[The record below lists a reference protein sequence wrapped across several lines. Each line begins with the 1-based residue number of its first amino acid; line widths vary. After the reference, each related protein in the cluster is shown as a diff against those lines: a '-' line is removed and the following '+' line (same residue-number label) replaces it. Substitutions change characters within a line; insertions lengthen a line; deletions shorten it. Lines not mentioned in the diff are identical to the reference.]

1 MIPYPYITITLIP
14 NEIIQGEELGAHT
27 EVVRYDQFVYGL
39 LKPQTEQLMK
49 LHCALGVCGEA
60 GELADAIKKEQI
72 YGKPEDRENIIEELG
87 DLAFYM
93 QGVMNQYQITPNEV
107 YQGNADKLAKRYVG
121 LKYSDKAA
129 IDRADKIEPETGK
142 LETSTDSGAS
152 INQDL
157 SST

>member
-1 MIPYPYITITLIP
+1 MIPYPYVSIHLSEAVDNAPPADET
-14 NEIIQGEELGAHT
+14 
-27 EVVRYDQFVYGL
+27 VRYDMFVYGL

-72 YGKPEDRENIIEELG
+72 YGKSEDRENIIEELG

-93 QGVMNQYQITPNEV
+93 QGVMNQYQITPTEV

-129 IDRADKIEPETGK
+129 IDRADKNQSEAGK
-142 LETSTDSGAS
+142 LETSTNSGAS
-152 INQDL
+152 TDKNL
-157 SST
+157 PST

>member
-1 MIPYPYITITLIP
+1 MIPHAYINITLVHEGVP
-14 NEIIQGEELGAHT
+14 FDQDPHT
-27 EVVRYDQFVYGL
+27 EVVRYDMFVQGL
-39 LKPQTEQLMK
+39 MKPASEQLMK

-93 QGVMNQYQITPNEV
+93 QATMNQYGITPQEV

-129 IDRADKIEPETGK
+129 IDRADKNENLPPVV
-142 LETSTDSGAS
+142 S
-152 INQDL
+152 
-157 SST
+157 